1 MVGGAKPGG
10 DGSNNDWWAKV
21 RALDQISKGNNIVVL
36 QLSCSVKINNVLEK
50 NLNSIWLTENII

>member
-50 NLNSIWLTENII
+50 KS